1 MEKNILPIK
10 KAVLIFF
17 VFACGYFISCLL
29 RAITATLSP
38 LLTSEFNLLAGDLG
52 LLAGGYFLGFAS
64 MQIPLGYLLDKHGPK
79 KIVSSF
85 LLIAIIGTG
94 SFALAQT
101 FAGLLI
107 SRILIGVGV
116 SACLMGPLTGYRIW
130 FADEYQQRGN
140 SWMLM
145 IASTGFV
152 FSTLPVQILLPVIG
166 WRWIFGGIT
175 ILIFIVII
183 LTLFFIPPWK
193 KEIDNN
199 DQKNSGLL
207 SDVWKNKFFRST
219 IPLGLFNYG
228 GMIAIQTLWAGP
240 WMVRVA
246 GYSPLESATGLF
258 WINITMLI
266 AFFIFGYILPKIT
279 KLGFE
284 SMQLMKFGLPISYLS
299 LLVIIISGEN
309 AGAIHFTL
317 YILTSIVLTLAQ
329 PAVALSFPTSLAGKS
344 LTSFNLLI
352 FVGTFIMQWG
362 IGLVIDLSQFL
373 GKGEIQ
379 SFQISFTVY
388 LIICILSYSYFI
400 MKNKNE

>member
-17 VFACGYFISCLL
+17 VFACGYFISALL
-29 RAITATLSP
+29 RAITPTLSP
-38 LLTSEFNLLAGDLG
+38 LLTSEFNLTAGDLG
-52 LLAGGYFLGFAS
+52 LLAGGYFLVFAS
-64 MQIPLGYLLDKHGPK
+64 MQIPLGYLLDRHGPK
-79 KIVSSF
+79 KVVSSF
-85 LLIAIIGTG
+85 LLIAIIGTIA
-94 SFALAQT
+94 FALAQS
-101 FAGLLI
+101 FSGLLI

-130 FADEYQQRGN
+130 FADEYQQRAN
-140 SWMLM
+140 AWMLM
-145 IASTGFV
+145 VLSMGFV
-152 FSTLPVQILLPVIG
+152 FSTLPVQLLLPVIG
-166 WRWIFGGIT
+166 WRWIFGLIA
-175 ILIFIVII
+175 ILILLIII
-183 LTLFFIPPWK
+183 LTLLFIPSWK
-193 KEIDNN
+193 TEDSNHE
-199 DQKNSGLL
+199 KNPGSL
-207 SDVWKNKFFRST
+207 SVVWKNKFFRST

-228 GMIAIQTLWAGP
+228 GMVAIQTLWAGP

-258 WINITMLI
+258 WINTTMLI

-279 KLGFE
+279 KLGLK
-284 SMQLMKFGLPISYLS
+284 SMQLMKLGLPISYLS

>member
-17 VFACGYFISCLL
+17 VFACGYFISALL

-38 LLTSEFNLLAGDLG
+38 LLTSEFNLTAGDLG

-64 MQIPLGYLLDKHGPK
+64 MQIPLGYLLDRHGPK
-79 KIVSSF
+79 KVVSSF
-85 LLIAIIGTG
+85 LLIAIIGTVA
-94 SFALAQT
+94 FALAQS
-101 FAGLLI
+101 FSGLLI

-130 FADEYQQRGN
+130 FADEYQQRAN
-140 SWMLM
+140 AWMLM
-145 IASTGFV
+145 VLSMGFV
-152 FSTLPVQILLPVIG
+152 FSTLPVQLLLPVIG
-166 WRWIFGGIT
+166 WRWIFG
-175 ILIFIVII
+175 LIAISIFLIII
-183 LTLFFIPPWK
+183 LTLLFIPSWK
-193 KEIDNN
+193 TEDSNHE
-199 DQKNSGLL
+199 KNAGSL
-207 SDVWKNKFFRST
+207 SVVWKNKFFRST

-258 WINITMLI
+258 WINTTMLI

-284 SMQLMKFGLPISYLS
+284 SMRLMKLGLPISYLS

-309 AGAIHFTL
+309 AGAVHFTIYL
-317 YILTSIVLTLAQ
+317 LTSIVLTLTQ
-329 PAVALSFPTSLAGKS
+329 PAVALSFPASLAGKS

-362 IGLVIDLSQFL
+362 IGLIIDLSQFL

-379 SFQISFTVY
+379 SFKISFFVY
-388 LIICILSYSYFI
+388 LLICIFSYLYFLL
-400 MKNKNE
+400 NNRNE

>member
-10 KAVLIFF
+10 KAVFIFF
-17 VFACGYFISCLL
+17 VFACGYFISALL

-38 LLTSEFNLLAGDLG
+38 LLTTEFNLNAGDLG

-64 MQIPLGYLLDKHGPK
+64 MQIPLGYLLDRHGPK

-85 LLIAIIGTG
+85 LLIAIIGTVA
-94 SFALAQT
+94 FALAQS
-101 FAGLLI
+101 FSGLLI

-130 FADEYQQRGN
+130 FADEYQQRAN
-140 SWMLM
+140 AWMLM
-145 IASTGFV
+145 VLSMGFV
-152 FSTLPVQILLPVIG
+152 FSTLPVQILLPIIG
-166 WRWIFGGIT
+166 WRWIFGLIT
-175 ILIFIVII
+175 LLIFIVII
-183 LTLFFIPPWK
+183 LTLLFIPKW
-193 KEIDNN
+193 ETENN
-199 DQKNSGLL
+199 KQEKSIGSL
-207 SDVWKNKFFRST
+207 SDVWKNKFFKST

-228 GMIAIQTLWAGP
+228 GIVAIQTLWAGP

-246 GYSPLESATGLF
+246 GYDPLESATGLF
-258 WINITMLI
+258 WINITMLL

-284 SMQLMKFGLPISYLS
+284 SMKLMKFGLPISYLS

-309 AGAIHFTL
+309 AGAIHFTIYL
-317 YILTSIVLTLAQ
+317 LTSIVLTLTQ

-352 FVGTFIMQWG
+352 FIGTFIMQWG
-362 IGLVIDLSQFL
+362 IGLVIDLCQFL
-373 GKGEIQ
+373 GKDEVQ
-379 SFQISFTVY
+379 SFKISFTVY
-388 LIICILSYSYFI
+388 LIICIFSYSYFV

>member
-1 MEKNILPIK
+1 MKKKILPIK

-17 VFACGYFISCLL
+17 VFACGYFISALL

-38 LLTSEFNLLAGDLG
+38 LLTSEFNLTAGDLG

-64 MQIPLGYLLDKHGPK
+64 MQIPLGYLLDRHGPK
-79 KIVSSF
+79 KVVSSF
-85 LLIAIIGTG
+85 LLIAIIGTAA
-94 SFALAQT
+94 FALAQS

-130 FADEYQQRGN
+130 FEDEYQQRAN
-140 SWMLM
+140 AWMLM
-145 IASTGFV
+145 VLSMGFV
-152 FSTLPVQILLPVIG
+152 FSTLPVQILLPIIG
-166 WRWIFGGIT
+166 WRWIFGVIAF
-175 ILIFIVII
+175 LIFIVII
-183 LTLFFIPPWK
+183 LTMFFIPSWK
-193 KEIDNN
+193 NEVSSNHE
-199 DQKNSGLL
+199 KNAGSL

-228 GMIAIQTLWAGP
+228 GLVAIQTLWAGP

-246 GYSPLESATGLF
+246 GYTPLESATGLF
-258 WINITMLI
+258 WINITMLV

-299 LLVIIISGEN
+299 LLFIIISGEN
-309 AGAIHFTL
+309 AGAIHFTI
-317 YILTSIVLTLAQ
+317 YILTSIVLTLTQ

-379 SFQISFTVY
+379 SFQISFLAY
-388 LIICILSYSYFI
+388 LVICVISYLYFI
-400 MKNKNE
+400 LINKNE